1 MRIPSRLS
9 CAPEFFRRSCV
20 HAAGA
25 FVLLAIVIAPPARA
39 LDVATFLGIE
49 GALGPGGFGNYPLDA
64 DFSWISHR
72 FPGSASAHIWTLAPG
87 SDGGVIMNTAQPG
100 QSQITAA
107 RAMYNVP
114 SWLFSVA
121 DGIPF
126 DPHAQ
131 TFDFT
136 NIRLHWG
143 EDIYD
148 FGFGSTRP
156 GQVPHVASPQDA
168 QSANGW
174 WLDAQGKYHLVFRG
188 DGQCAGCELTVHLT
202 GQMTSLLL
210 GDIAPKAA
218 PDGLVDVADLM
229 RLVRLAAV
237 LEMPSDQELLSA
249 DINGDAV
256 IDIRDVLAMTEML
269 NY

>member
-1 MRIPSRLS
+1 M
-9 CAPEFFRRSCV
+9 
-20 HAAGA
+20 
-25 FVLLAIVIAPPARA
+25 
-39 LDVATFLGIE
+39 ATFLGIE
-49 GALGPGGFGNYPLDA
+49 GTLGPGGYGNYPLDA

-72 FPGSASAHIWTLAPG
+72 FPGNTSAHIWTLAPG

-100 QSQITAA
+100 QGQITAV

-114 SWLFSVA
+114 SWLFSA
-121 DGIPF
+121 GTGISF
-126 DPHAQ
+126 GAFAQ
-131 TFDFT
+131 AFDFT
-136 NIRLHWG
+136 NIRLYWG

-148 FGFGSTRP
+148 FGFGTTRS
-156 GQVPHVASPQDA
+156 GQVPHVAGPQDV

-202 GQMTSLLL
+202 GQMTTSLL
-210 GDIAPKAA
+210 GDIAPRNA
-218 PDGLVDVADLM
+218 PDGRVDVADLM
-229 RLVRLAAV
+229 RLMRLVAV

-256 IDIRDVLAMTEML
+256 IDVRDVLAMTAML